1 MAQIEKRGDSYRIVV
16 SRGYINGKQARIRS
30 TYKPPEGL
38 TKHQEEVAVKKYA
51 ADFEARVL
59 ADRTHGDRMRLK
71 ELYALWKDNYVLKE
85 LEPSIQDDYMM
96 YAERLILPALGSY
109 LLPDLTPLIVDK
121 FLRSFESGGRLDG
134 KDCGYSAKTIS
145 FIRCVLSGMFQYAV
159 QYGMLQLNP
168 CNQIRRNN
176 KRVSAPEKPKIFTPE
191 QVGIFLELLDKPI
204 PIMSKPSTQK
214 RNGKIVNVSSYNTGK
229 FLYVPSKYKL
239 AFYILIFSGMRRGE
253 LLALK
258 WSDIDYMRGTISIT
272 KATGKKLQNG
282 HGEQY
287 EKTPKTKSGYR
298 TISVPDTVLKLCK
311 EYQQEQRRHIIAMG
325 TAWKGFRTL
334 ATIDQN
340 FIFTQ
345 ENGTQMDIDTPY
357 KEFHRIINCY
367 NLTVPEE
374 QQLPLIPLHGLRHTN
389 ATLLIANDA
398 DIKTVMTRLGH
409 NDVSVTLGIYAHALQ
424 ERDKK
429 AADTL
434 EQVLLHKQA

>member
-1 MAQIEKRGDSYRIVV
+1 MARIQKRGQSYRIFV
-16 SRGYINGKQARIRS
+16 SRGYVNGKQMRETT

-85 LEPSIQDDYMM
+85 LEPSVHSDYIN
-96 YAERLILPALGSY
+96 YAERQILPVFGSY
-109 LLPDLTPLIVDK
+109 YLPDITPLMVDK
-121 FLRSFESGGRLDG
+121 FLRSFETGGRLDG
-134 KDCGYSAKTIS
+134 KEGGYSAKTIAY
-145 FIRCVLSGMFQYAV
+145 IRCIFSSMLHYAV
-159 QYGMLQLNP
+159 QYGLLQLNP

-176 KRVSAPEKPKIFTPE
+176 RKVEAPKKLKYFTPE
-191 QVGIFLELLDKPI
+191 QAGDFLNLLNTPI
-204 PIMSKPSTQK
+204 PVMSKPSTQK
-214 RNGKIVNVSSYNTGK
+214 RNGKVVNIQSYFTGCY
-229 FLYVPSKYKL
+229 LNVQLKYKVAYNL
-239 AFYILIFSGMRRGE
+239 LIFTGMRRGE

-258 WSDIDYMRGTISIT
+258 WSDIDFEHGIISIN
-272 KATGKKLQNG
+272 KAMGSRVEDG
-282 HGEQY
+282 HNVQY
-287 EKTPKTKSGYR
+287 EKSPKTSSGYR
-298 TISVPDTVLKLCK
+298 SVSIPASVLKMCK
-311 EYQQEQRRHIIAMG
+311 EYQQEQRRNIMAMG

-345 ENGTQMDIDTPY
+345 ENGRQMCKDTLSR
-357 KEFHRIINCY
+357 EFHRIINCY

-374 QQLPLIPLHGLRHTN
+374 QKLPQIPLHGLRHTN

-398 DIKTVMTRLGH
+398 DIKTVMNRLGH
-409 NDVSVTLGIYAHALQ
+409 SDVSVTLGIYAHALQ